1 MPLKYRILI
10 IVGLCLASIYLLFPR
25 DVATRYRGADGVL
38 RVDTSRH
45 VPLRRGLD
53 LQGGMYLA
61 LEVDDSKQA
70 IAASDKKEAID
81 RALKTVR
88 SRIEGF
94 GVSEPVV
101 QKQGDDRI
109 VVQLPGIQDRERAE
123 RLMQNQAFL
132 QFKITDKSQALE
144 RDLPKLD
151 QVIKQRGLSRKSDTT
166 SKAQAAAKGLQG
178 LLTQADTSKK
188 VELPLGKAD
197 SAKKVAVAAKGAAKK
212 DTTKKDTLNADS
224 LKLQAGGAFSS
235 LLQQGDTPGGFY
247 VANDNVPTL
256 DGYLA
261 DSAVKSALPPGKEF
275 LPGTDSAML
284 GGKLYKAYYLV
295 DAKPIITGDYLK
307 DARPNQ
313 QALEGTVV
321 EFTLSNEGGRR
332 FRNETGKHIGDYMA
346 IILDDR
352 VQGRPPVIQSAIST
366 RGQITMGG
374 KSLADAQDLALV
386 LRAGAL
392 PVPLRVAEVRS
403 IGPSLGQDSIN
414 KGLRASLIAVALV
427 VIIMLVYYRFSGLLA
442 VLALGLYVL
451 YTLAALAGFDA
462 VLTLPGIAGFV
473 LSIGMAV
480 DANVLIFERI
490 REELARGKT
499 VRTAIDEGFRHAMPA
514 IVDSNVSTIL
524 TAAVLYQY
532 GTGPVKGFA
541 VTLIAGIAASLFTSI
556 FVVRT
561 FYMIWLNRSRGAQA
575 LSI

>member
-166 SKAQAAAKGLQG
+166 SKAQAATKGLQG

-188 VELPLGKAD
+188 VELPLGKTD
-197 SAKKVAVAAKGAAKK
+197 SAKKLAAAGKGAAKT

-442 VLALGLYVL
+442 VIALGLYVL

-473 LSIGMAV
+473 LSIGIAV